1 MSEDTNPKEKKEGR
15 VRRWLGRSALVL
27 LALFAG
33 VCVWAYFAW
42 DVADWQGIDPNKI
55 TNLQQTT
62 LLYDSNGELLT
73 SVRAIEN
80 RTVIPLSSV
89 PVHVRDAFLA
99 AEDLR
104 FYTHPGIDFV
114 RIAGAMVSNFRSGS
128 YIEGASTIT
137 QQLIKLSHLTEAK
150 TMARKMQEA
159 YLALQLERG
168 FSKDQILEMY
178 LNFVNF
184 GGGAYGLQAAAK
196 NYFGVDAQDLT
207 VAQGAALAATI
218 KAPSAFSVRANPDNN
233 KVRRNYIIDTM
244 LREGMIDEA
253 AATKA
258 KETTLTALERIEEP
272 RPYGWFVDGVL
283 NEAEKVLGIPA
294 EAVLGSGH
302 HIYTTLDRNLQDI
315 ADGLYAQSRY
325 FPPNAR
331 DGVSAQ
337 SAFTAVDV
345 RTGALRAVVGGRTYT
360 TQRGLN
366 RALDMRRSPGSAI
379 KPLAVYGPA
388 LEQGYSAASVLLDEF
403 GDFNGYKPQN
413 AGNTYYGPVT
423 MRYALARSLNVST
436 VRLLKA
442 IGIPAS
448 RAYLEKVNIP
458 LHARDQN
465 LAIGLG
471 ALTTGVTPLEMAA
484 AYVPFAN
491 GGMYHAPYTI
501 ERIEDSQGR
510 TVYEH
515 KTRSHRVT
523 SEQNA
528 YLMTSMLLSAVTS
541 GTGSRLTATG
551 QQVAAKTGTN
561 SLSSGGNR
569 DVWICAYTPDLSLS
583 VWMGFDQTD
592 STHRVASGSTG
603 GDLPA
608 GLATAFIQAAYRGKT
623 KPTFNQPKGL
633 VWLEI
638 DRESIYSRGFPML
651 ASKLTPKSYRYN
663 EVFLETNRPTRYSDV
678 WHAPEGLTSFVI
690 DYGDDG
696 KPLLVLRAADTA
708 RYRIQRDSPGESVIL
723 AELRGNA
730 GETLYFTDTQA
741 QYGVTYTYR
750 VTPVHE
756 ELLAEGV
763 LLEGRQAVLVA
774 QARAP
779 AAAPTLPPS
788 FPGNIVD
795 FFTPPAQEE
804 PVEEQAPEPVQVES
818 SMFH

>member
-1 MSEDTNPKEKKEGR
+1 MSEDTNPKEKRGGR
-15 VRRWLGRSALVL
+15 LRRWLGRSALIL
-27 LALFAG
+27 FALFAG
-33 VCVWAYFAW
+33 ACVWAYFAW

-104 FYTHPGIDFV
+104 FYSHPGIDFV
-114 RIAGAMVSNFRSGS
+114 RIAGAVFSNVRSGS

-137 QQLIKLSHLTEAK
+137 QQLIKLSHLSEEK

-159 YLALQLERG
+159 YLALQLERNY
-168 FSKDQILEMY
+168 SKDQILEMY

-184 GGGAYGLQAAAK
+184 GGGSYGLQAAAK

-207 VAQGAALAATI
+207 IAQGAALAATI
-218 KAPSAFSVRANPDNN
+218 KAPSAYAIRGNPETNR
-233 KVRRNYIIDTM
+233 VRRNYIIDTM
-244 LREGMIDEA
+244 LREGMIDED

-258 KETTLTALERIEEP
+258 KEATLAVQERIEEP

-283 NEAEKVLGIPA
+283 NEAEKVLGVPA
-294 EAVLGSGH
+294 ESVLGSGH
-302 HIYTTLDRNLQDI
+302 RIYTTLDRGLQDI

-331 DGVSAQ
+331 DGVSSQ

-345 RTGALRAVVGGRTYT
+345 RSGALRAVVGGRNYT

-403 GDFNGYKPQN
+403 GDFNGYRPQN

-423 MRYALARSLNVST
+423 LRYALARSLNVST

-448 RAYLEKVNIP
+448 RAFLEKVNIP
-458 LHARDQN
+458 LDARDQN

-491 GGMYHAPYTI
+491 GGTYHAPYTI
-501 ERIEDSQGR
+501 ERIVDSQGK
-510 TVYEH
+510 TIYEH
-515 KTRSHRVT
+515 KNKSHRVT

-528 YLMTSMLLSAVTS
+528 FLMTSMLQSAVTS
-541 GTGSRLTATG
+541 GTGSKLTATG

-561 SLSSGGNR
+561 SLASGGNR
-569 DVWICAYTPDLSLS
+569 DVWICAYTPDLAIS

-592 STHRVASGSTG
+592 NTHKVASGSTG

-608 GLATAFIQAAYRGKT
+608 GLATAFFQAAYRGKS
-623 KPTFNQPKGL
+623 KPTFTQPKGL
-633 VWLEI
+633 VWLEL

-651 ASKLTPKSYRYN
+651 ASKLTPKSYRYS
-663 EVFLETNRPTRYSDV
+663 EIFVETNRPTQYSDV
-678 WHAPEGLTSFVI
+678 WHAPEGPTSFSVE
-690 DYGDDG
+690 YGEDG
-696 KPLLVLRAADTA
+696 KPVLAFHATDTA
-708 RYRIQRDSPGESVIL
+708 RYRIQRDSVGESVIL
-723 AELRGNA
+723 AELRGSA
-730 GETLYFTDTQA
+730 GETLFFNDVHA

-756 ELLAEGV
+756 ELLTEGV

-779 AAAPTLPPS
+779 AAAPTPPPS

-795 FFTPPAQEE
+795 FFTPPSEQEEE
-804 PVEEQAPEPVQVES
+804 PVPQEPAEA
-818 SMFH
+818 SMFQ